1 MDKFI
6 LEIPNFLSHDL
17 CNHLIEKFEKH
28 ADKIENGKLRYFV
41 DGEHVDLEK
50 PNKELD
56 MSLYPDFK
64 DVDATVQKYVS
75 SAIKTYLKHLES
87 EFDFNKK
94 PFTHPMC
101 QIITNDRITDAG
113 YFIHRIPHGSI
124 YEWHTDQ
131 VPFGPKT
138 QSHGFVQAII
148 YLNTL
153 QPHEGGCTEFVNGR
167 KVRPEIGKML
177 MFPRSWTYPHSGERV
192 EAPFKYILTVCI
204 YMS

>member
-28 ADKIENGKLRYFV
+28 ADKIENGKLRYFI
-41 DGEHVDLEK
+41 DGEQVDLEK

-56 MSLYPDFK
+56 MLKYPDFK
-64 DVDATVQKYVS
+64 GVDAIVQKYVS
-75 SAIKTYLKHLES
+75 SAIKIYLKHLES

-94 PFTHPMC
+94 PYTHPLA
-101 QIITNDRITDAG
+101 QIITNDRVSDAG

-131 VPFGPKT
+131 VPFGPKSH
-138 QSHGFVQAII
+138 SHGFVQAII